1 MSLVRVG
8 MSDNKK
14 VSEGWEAVF
23 GSKRK
28 GASTPAFGAK
38 RKGANKLASA
48 SKTAATKPQ
57 MGRQSGGRPSRTKQK
72 GK

>member
-14 VSEGWEAVF
+14 VSAGWEAV
-23 GSKRK
+23 
-28 GASTPAFGAK
+28 FGAK
-38 RKGANKLASA
+38 RKGANKLMSA
-48 SKTAATKPQ
+48 PKTAATKVV
-57 MGRQSGGRPSRTKQK
+57 QSNRIATGRPSRTKQK

>member
-14 VSEGWEAVF
+14 VAAGWEAVF
-23 GSKRK
+23 
-28 GASTPAFGAK
+28 ASK
-38 RKGANKLASA
+38 RKGANKMAVA
-48 SKTAATKPQ
+48 NKPAAVKVVVSSRT
-57 MGRQSGGRPSRTKQK
+57 GRSGASRTKQK

>member
-14 VSEGWEAVF
+14 VSAGWEAVF
-23 GSKRK
+23 
-28 GASTPAFGAK
+28 ASK
-38 RKGANKLASA
+38 RKGANKMAVA
-48 SKTAATKPQ
+48 SKPAATKVVTSTR
-57 MGRQSGGRPSRTKQK
+57 GSRVSKSKQK

>member
-14 VSEGWEAVF
+14 VSEGWEGVF
-23 GSKRK
+23 GSKK
-28 GASTPAFGAK
+28 KLSTPSTSGAK

-48 SKTAATKPQ
+48 SKKAATKPVVS
-57 MGRQSGGRPSRTKQK
+57 RQSGGRPSRTKQK

>member
-23 GSKRK
+23 G
-28 GASTPAFGAK
+28 AK
-38 RKGANKLASA
+38 RKGTAKVAIA
-48 SKTAATKPQ
+48 KKTAATKVVNSNR
-57 MGRQSGGRPSRTKQK
+57 GATGRPSRTKQK

>member
-14 VSEGWEAVF
+14 VAAGWEAVF
-23 GSKRK
+23 
-28 GASTPAFGAK
+28 ASK
-38 RKGANKLASA
+38 RKGANKMAVA
-48 SKTAATKPQ
+48 SKPAATKVVVSTRTGS
-57 MGRQSGGRPSRTKQK
+57 GRVSRTKQK